1 MNNIEP
7 DIKVGILFS
16 PLIEFNLKGQYR
28 NVDSGDIITGKG
40 RISLKAQS
48 CVFLLNGVIQSCE
61 LPLEL
66 EPLNIE
72 ESSFELLNVT
82 IGINF
87 HWERKENQKFKGRLK
102 IIKEEKHLIAIN
114 ILPLESYLLSVIS
127 SEMSANSSLE
137 LLKAHSVISRSWI
150 LAQIN
155 KSFNREKIKHSLF
168 IDNEKERIRWYDRE
182 DHYNFDVC
190 ADDHCQRYQGI
201 TKVTKPKVKEAV
213 ETTKGQVLTYENIIC
228 DTRYSKC
235 CGGKTEHYENV
246 WEPVSFPYLTKVIDA
261 HGITDELNVDL
272 RNEEE
277 AKKWM
282 LTKPA
287 CYCNTSDQSI
297 LKQVLNDY
305 DLETKDFFRWK
316 VLLPQKKLCSL
327 LKQKTN
333 IELGEILDLVPLE
346 RGVSGR
352 IIRIR
357 IDGTEG
363 SFILGKELEIRKA
376 FSTSHLYS
384 SAFIVEKGKIT
395 NKIPEYFILHGAGWG
410 HGVGLC
416 QIGAAVMGAQGFS
429 YKEILSHYFV
439 GAELTKKY

>member
-7 DIKVGILFS
+7 DIKIGILFS
-16 PLIEFNLKGQYR
+16 PVIEFNLKGQYR
-28 NVDSGDIITGKG
+28 NVDTGDIITGKG
-40 RISLKAQS
+40 RISLKDQV
-48 CVFLLNGVIQSCE
+48 CEFQLNNTVQNCK

-66 EPLNIE
+66 EAINIE

-87 HWERKENQKFKGRLK
+87 HWERKENQKFTGTLK
-102 IIKEEKHLIAIN
+102 IIKEENYLTAIN

-127 SEMSANSSLE
+127 SEMGANSSLE

-155 KSFNREKIKHSLF
+155 KSIIRKKTKHSFF
-168 IDNEKERIRWYDRE
+168 IDKEKERIRWYDRE
-182 DHYNFDVC
+182 DHHNFDVC

-201 TKVTKPKVKEAV
+201 TKVTKQKVKEAV
-213 ETTKGQVLTYENIIC
+213 ETTRGQVLTYENVIC

-235 CGGKTEHYENV
+235 CGGITEHYENV

-261 HGITDELNVDL
+261 PLITDELNVDL
-272 RNEEE
+272 RSEEE
-277 AKKWM
+277 TKKWM
-282 LTKPA
+282 LTNPA
-287 CYCNTSDQSI
+287 CYCNTSEQSI

-316 VLLPQKKLCSL
+316 VTLPQEQLCSL
-327 LKQKTN
+327 LKQKAN

-357 IDGTEG
+357 IDGTKG

-384 SAFIVEKGKIT
+384 SAFIVEKGKII
-395 NKIPEYFILHGAGWG
+395 NKVPESFNLHGTGWG

-416 QIGAAVMGAQGFS
+416 QIGAAVMGAKGFS
-429 YKEILSHYFV
+429 YKEILSHYFI